1 MCSKSQRVSTTV
13 AKGTAA
19 VGRKEQ
25 KITSLTDGE
34 SCRKDRARQE
44 EERLDLKVRTAQW
57 DLINCKFEAYMQL
70 YIRYWV

>member
-57 DLINCKFEAYMQL
+57 DLINCKFEAYMQ
-70 YIRYWV
+70 V